1 MHMFKHSFLYAVV
14 LLLPGLA
21 SAQAP
26 RDLQEFLNIL
36 TNIIGVVIPIIF
48 ALIVLTISWGV
59 VRAWIMGEASSDDI
73 DKGKKLVFV
82 GVIVLA
88 IMVSIW
94 GIVRMFSTSFFG

>member
-1 MHMFKHSFLYAVV
+1 MNYLSP
-14 LLLPGLA
+14 LLLLWIFLPSLSFAQTPGNLA
-21 SAQAP
+21 
-26 RDLQEFLNIL
+26 EFLNIL
-36 TNIIGVVIPIIF
+36 MDIIGTIIPIIF

-59 VRAWIMGEASSDDI
+59 VKAWIMGDASSDVV

-94 GIVRMFSTSFFG
+94 GIVRMLSTSFFG

>member
-1 MHMFKHSFLYAVV
+1 MKYLSLLTFATV
-14 LLLPGLA
+14 LAPVITR
-21 SAQAP
+21 AQAP
-26 RDLQEFLNIL
+26 GNLREFLNIL
-36 TNIIGVVIPIIF
+36 TDIIGTIVPIIF

-59 VRAWIMGEASSDDI
+59 VKAWIMGEASSDDI

-94 GIVRMFSTSFFG
+94 GIVRMLRTSFFG

>member
-1 MHMFKHSFLYAVV
+1 MKHLSVFVALGVFLPHISF
-14 LLLPGLA
+14 
-21 SAQAP
+21 AQAP
-26 RDLQEFLNIL
+26 RNFGEFINIL
-36 TNIIGVVIPIIF
+36 TNIIGVIIPIIF

-59 VRAWIMGEASSDDI
+59 VKAWIMGDTSSEDI

-94 GIVRMFSTSFFG
+94 GIVRMLSTSFFG